1 MDIREN
7 QHGEF
12 PGQERK
18 TNAAY
23 PFDDDASMTTA
34 LLCCHS
40 LRSEYKYR
48 QFHESSIEMTSQT
61 ANNLI
66 PCRIHLADCLIRIML
81 QQWHA

>member
-34 LLCCHS
+34 FVATACDPNTNTDSSTSHQ
-40 LRSEYKYR
+40 LR
-48 QFHESSIEMTSQT
+48 
-61 ANNLI
+61 
-66 PCRIHLADCLIRIML
+66 
-81 QQWHA
+81 